1 MGTELIGAVLAVI
14 TLDPEL
20 VAGGAPI
27 FIACSREEQIKIA
40 LVLSRI
46 LKGMVHDLENGVLI
60 IVKH

>member
-14 TLDPEL
+14 TLDPGL
-20 VAGGAPI
+20 VTGGAPI
-27 FIACSREEQIKIA
+27 FIAHSREEQERMA